1 MVVDYGPHF
10 HPLARTVDG
19 LLGVKLIP
27 MTMSW
32 YEHAIRRY
40 EHRRWTTDDNRMVR
54 PFEWGLEHI
63 NGRAGPHDPREF
75 VGEYASEAIAR
86 SEQWY
91 AASQVSDYRLDQANV
106 LTFTS
111 PLESPWPENN
121 TVHAQFFPARK
132 SGPAVVILPNWNAKW
147 HGQVPLCRW
156 FQRIGITAMKMSLP
170 YHDRRMA
177 RGHERADQ
185 LVGPNIG
192 LTLQANRQ
200 AVLDARS
207 CLTWLER
214 QGYDRLGILG
224 TSIGS
229 SVGYITLVH
238 DKRVR
243 AGGFFHVSTYFAD
256 VVSQGMT
263 TNHVWEALRHELSV
277 AELRRFWAPIS
288 PMPYVERGMGA
299 RRSTFMV
306 YGKYDPTFLP
316 EFTGRMLES
325 LRRHGAETRTL
336 ELPVG
341 HYALELPPFS
351 YIAGYRMITYFLE
364 ALG

>member
-1 MVVDYGPHF
+1 
-10 HPLARTVDG
+10 
-19 LLGVKLIP
+19 

-54 PFEWGLEHI
+54 NFEWGLEHI
-63 NGRAGPHDPREF
+63 DGQAEHDDPRLF

-86 SEQWY
+86 SEDWY
-91 AASQVSDYRLDQANV
+91 AAAEVRDYRLDGENV

-121 TVHAQFFPARK
+121 TVHGQFFPARK
-132 SGPAVVILPNWNAKW
+132 RGPAVLILPNWNAKW
-147 HGQVPLCRW
+147 HGQIALCLW
-156 FQRIGITAMKMSLP
+156 LQRAGISALKMSLP

-177 RGHERADQ
+177 KEHERADQ

-192 LTLQANRQ
+192 LTLAANRQ
-200 AVLDARS
+200 AVQDARA
-207 CLTWLER
+207 CLTWLEQ

-238 DKRVR
+238 DQRVR

-263 TNHVWEALRHELSV
+263 TNHVWEALRREV
-277 AELRRFWAPIS
+277 TVEELRRFWAPIS
-288 PMPYVERGMGA
+288 PMPFVERGMGA
-299 RRSTFMV
+299 RRNTFMV

-316 EFTGRMLES
+316 ELTHEMLAS

-341 HYALELPPFS
+341 HYSLEVAPFS
-351 YIAGYRMITYFLE
+351 YIAGYRMIMYFVE
-364 ALG
+364 ALA

>member
-1 MVVDYGPHF
+1 
-10 HPLARTVDG
+10 
-19 LLGVKLIP
+19 
-27 MTMSW
+27 MSR
-32 YEHAIRRY
+32 YEHWIRRY

-63 NGRAGPHDPREF
+63 GGDPETPDPRAF
-75 VGEYASEAIAR
+75 VRKYAQDAIVGSAEWYQAEA
-86 SEQWY
+86 
-91 AASQVSDYRLDQANV
+91 VSDYRLDAENV

-111 PLESPWPENN
+111 TTKSPWPENN
-121 TVHAQFFPARK
+121 VVHGQYFPAK
-132 SGPAVVILPNWNAKW
+132 KPGAAVLVLPNWNAKW
-147 HGQVPLCRW
+147 HGQVALCHW
-156 FQRIGITAMKMSLP
+156 LQRIGISAMKMSLP

-177 RGHERADQ
+177 KGHERADQ

-192 LTLQANRQ
+192 LTLAANQQ
-200 AVLDARS
+200 AVKDARA
-207 CLTWLER
+207 CLTWLEQ
-214 QGYDRLGILG
+214 QGHSRLGILG

-238 DKRVR
+238 DLRVK

-263 TNHVWEALRHELSV
+263 TNHVWEGMRHDVSV
-277 AELRRFWAPIS
+277 DELREFWAPIS

-299 RRSTFMV
+299 RRNTFMV

-316 EFTGRMLES
+316 ELTHEMLGA
-325 LRRHGAETRTL
+325 LRKNGAETRTL

-341 HYALELPPFS
+341 HYSLELSPFS
-351 YIAGYRMITYFLE
+351 YLAGWKMFSYFRE

>member
-1 MVVDYGPHF
+1 M
-10 HPLARTVDG
+10 A
-19 LLGVKLIP
+19 
-27 MTMSW
+27 MSW

-63 NGRAGPHDPREF
+63 NGGAAHDDPRAF
-75 VGEYASEAIAR
+75 LRAYSRDAIVNSQA
-86 SEQWY
+86 WY
-91 AASQVSDYRLDQANV
+91 AADEVRDYALDSENV

-111 PLESPWPENN
+111 TLECPWEENN
-121 TVHAQFFPARK
+121 TVHAQLFQGKKA
-132 SGPAVVILPNWNAKW
+132 GPAVLVLPNWNAKW
-147 HGQVPLCRW
+147 NGQVALCHW
-156 FQRIGITAMKMSLP
+156 LQRMGITAMKMSLP

-177 RGHERADQ
+177 KGHERADQ

-192 LTLQANRQ
+192 LTLHANRQ
-200 AVLDARS
+200 AVKDARA
-207 CLTWLER
+207 CLSWLEQ

-238 DKRVR
+238 DDRVR

-263 TNHVWEALRHELSV
+263 TNHVWEGLRHDVSV
-277 AELRRFWAPIS
+277 EELREFWAPVS

-299 RRSTFMV
+299 RRDTFMV

-316 EFTGRMLES
+316 ELTEEMLRALRM
-325 LRRHGAETRTL
+325 HGAEPRTL

-341 HYALELPPFS
+341 HYSLELAPFS
-351 YIAGYRMITYFLE
+351 YLAGYRMFTYFLE